1 MRYAAKNPFS
11 YVHANIGG
19 QVALFE
25 TIKVRKDAFPRG
37 YESGAM
43 RPAAPSK
50 HGPTR
55 APVQGLDVISVCSN
69 VEVTLPARPMPR

>member
-25 TIKVRKDAFPRG
+25 AIKVRQ
-37 YESGAM
+37 E
-43 RPAAPSK
+43 PSM
-50 HGPTR
+50 GPKSRLRCR
-55 APVQGLDVISVCSN
+55 AGCLLTVSMCASL
-69 VEVTLPARPMPR
+69 

>member
-25 TIKVRKDAFPRG
+25 TIKVRLCELSAQGTLAVFQCARILVRTPDKMRTMIDRG
-37 YESGAM
+37 W
-43 RPAAPSK
+43 P
-50 HGPTR
+50 
-55 APVQGLDVISVCSN
+55 C
-69 VEVTLPARPMPR
+69 

>member
-25 TIKVRKDAFPRG
+25 TIKVRPCTLSSAAFV
-37 YESGAM
+37 SQLLT
-43 RPAAPSK
+43 RPFPQAA
-50 HGPTR
+50 
-55 APVQGLDVISVCSN
+55 
-69 VEVTLPARPMPR
+69 